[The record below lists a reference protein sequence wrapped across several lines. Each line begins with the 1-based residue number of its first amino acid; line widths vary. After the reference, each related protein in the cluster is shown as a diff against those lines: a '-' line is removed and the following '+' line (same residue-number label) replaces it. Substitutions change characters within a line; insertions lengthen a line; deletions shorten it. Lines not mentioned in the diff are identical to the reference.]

1 MSDVTIKQLAGVLGM
16 SVDKLLVQLDEAGMK
31 FSGPEQVVSSTQKV
45 KLLGFLRRTHGKGEK
60 AAEED
65 SSPRQITLKRK
76 SVSELTVN
84 QGAARGK
91 TVAVEVRQKRT
102 YVKRSSVVESQ
113 EVDPEREDAL
123 KKLQESQARN
133 QAEQAALKAQDKR
146 RADEEAK
153 LRGRRSTPCR
163 GGPAAC
169 AGRGENRRTHGA
181 SRETCEGRTHRSSAA
196 QGPRTASGRWPRPP
210 RQRTGIA
217 QTQAETRLA
226 PHA

>member
-31 FSGPEQVVSSTQKV
+31 FSGPDQVVSSTQKV

-60 AAEED
+60 AADED

-102 YVKRSSVVESQ
+102 YVKRSAVAETQ

-123 KKLQESQARN
+123 RKL
-133 QAEQAALKAQDKR
+133 AE
-146 RADEEAK
+146 
-153 LRGRRSTPCR
+153 
-163 GGPAAC
+163 
-169 AGRGENRRTHGA
+169 
-181 SRETCEGRTHRSSAA
+181 
-196 QGPRTASGRWPRPP
+196 
-210 RQRTGIA
+210 
-217 QTQAETRLA
+217 
-226 PHA
+226 